1 MIKAVIFDFDG
12 LILDTET
19 AWFESYREV
28 LKEDHQFDLK
38 IEDFVQCVG
47 SDDAVLFDYLSENLS
62 SPFQVEDIRE
72 RAKYLH
78 TLKIKEAEALDGVEQ
93 CLIDAKQA
101 GLQIALATSST
112 REWVVNHL
120 TNLNFLSYF
129 DHLITQDDV
138 ERIKPSPDL
147 FLRAIEVLNIKPTEG
162 LVFEDSLNGLIAAQ
176 KAQLKTVIIPNPV
189 TEALPFEDFHLKLS
203 SMAEM
208 NLSDILRT
216 LV

>member
-1 MIKAVIFDFDG
+1 MIKALIFDFDG

-28 LKEDHQFDLK
+28 LKEDHQFNLR

-47 SDDAVLFDYLSENLS
+47 SDDTVLFDYLKENLS
-62 SPFQVEDIRE
+62 SPFQVEDIRG

-78 TLKIKEAEALDGVEQ
+78 TLKIKEAKALDGVEQ

-120 TNLNFLSYF
+120 TNLNLLSYF

-138 ERIKPSPDL
+138 ERIKPAPDL
-147 FLRAIEVLNIKPTEG
+147 FLKAIEVLGISSTEG

-189 TEALPFEDFHLKLS
+189 TEALPFENYHLKLS

-208 NLSDILRT
+208 RLSDILHT
-216 LV
+216 I

>member
-47 SDDAVLFDYLSENLS
+47 SDDTVLFGYLKENLS
-62 SPFQVEDIRE
+62 SSFQVEDLRE
-72 RAKYLH
+72 RARYLH
-78 TLKIKEAEALDGVEQ
+78 TSKIKEAKALDGVEQ
-93 CLIDAKQA
+93 CLVDAKRD
-101 GLQIALATSST
+101 GLLIALATSST

-120 TNLNFLSYF
+120 TNLNLLSYF

-138 ERIKPSPDL
+138 ERIKPAPDL
-147 FLRAIEVLNIKPTEG
+147 FLKAIEVLGIQPTEG

-189 TEALPFEDFHLKLS
+189 TEALPFENYHLKLT

-208 NLSDILRT
+208 SLSDILHT
-216 LV
+216 I